1 MTEIPDV
8 SDLWPVGPSY
18 ACKPVLLEGPQTSGD
33 FPHDDFPPIGA
44 SDDVDELRQLQRA
57 VDVMLFSNQSYD
69 SQTLAAMTS
78 AFDAAWTA
86 VLAGNL
92 AGSLSQEQA
101 REQLAKR
108 IMRAV
113 DQGDTDQERLT
124 LIAIKFFDSRVQ
136 AN

>member
-1 MTEIPDV
+1 MNSRTA
-8 SDLWPVGPSY
+8 LW
-18 ACKPVLLEGPQTSGD
+18 ALRREALISG
-33 FPHDDFPPIGA
+33 
-44 SDDVDELRQLQRA
+44 
-57 VDVMLFSNQSYD
+57 
-69 SQTLAAMTS
+69 
-78 AFDAAWTA
+78 AAWTA

-92 AGSLSQEQA
+92 AGSLSPEQA

-136 AN
+136 AD

>member
-1 MTEIPDV
+1 
-8 SDLWPVGPSY
+8 
-18 ACKPVLLEGPQTSGD
+18 
-33 FPHDDFPPIGA
+33 
-44 SDDVDELRQLQRA
+44 
-57 VDVMLFSNQSYD
+57 
-69 SQTLAAMTS
+69 MTS

-136 AN
+136 AD

>member
-1 MTEIPDV
+1 MPT
-8 SDLWPVGPSY
+8 
-18 ACKPVLLEGPQTSGD
+18 K
-33 FPHDDFPPIGA
+33 
-44 SDDVDELRQLQRA
+44 
-57 VDVMLFSNQSYD
+57 
-69 SQTLAAMTS
+69 LAADLLHFTE
-78 AFDAAWTA
+78 
-86 VLAGNL
+86 LAIWARPRASLGNL

-136 AN
+136 AD